1 MSPRIVL
8 LEGGSLPPS
17 VQLRRPASPHEW
29 TEYRSCTEADVT
41 GRLAGATVA
50 IINKVPIRRRA
61 LDALPELRMI
71 AVAATGTDCVD
82 VDFCRERGIVV
93 SNVQGYA
100 THTVPEHTMA
110 LILALRRNL
119 IGFVD
124 DVRRGEWQRTDQFCL
139 FTHPIRD
146 LHGSRIGII
155 GAGSIGRSVG
165 KLAAAFGMDVVYHD
179 MPELA
184 ANIPGWIP
192 LDELLA
198 TSDVITLHVP
208 LTPGTRDMIALPQF
222 RAMAKRPLLVNTAR
236 GGLVDER
243 ALVTALDEGLIA
255 GAAFDVLSPEPPPSD
270 HILMG
275 LVNRPNFILTPH
287 IAWSS
292 HEAAQTLADQVTENI
307 ENFLQGRPSRNVA
320 ERR

>member
-29 TEYRSCTEADVT
+29 EEHRSCTSEEVP
-41 GRLAGATVA
+41 GRLEGATVA
-50 IINKVPIRRRA
+50 IINKVPIGRPV
-61 LDALPELRMI
+61 LEALPQLRMI

-93 SNVQGYA
+93 SNVQCYA

-165 KLAAAFGMDVVYHD
+165 QLAAAFGMDVVYHD

-184 ANIPGWIP
+184 SKIPGWVTR
-192 LDELLA
+192 DELYA
-198 TSDVITLHVP
+198 TSDVITLHCP
-208 LTPGTRDMIALPQF
+208 LTDETRNMIALPQF
-222 RAMAKRPLLVNTAR
+222 RAMAKRPLLINTAR
-236 GGLVDER
+236 GGLVDEE

-255 GAAFDVLSPEPPPSD
+255 GAAFDVLSPEPPPTD
-270 HILMG
+270 HILLS
-275 LVNRPNFILTPH
+275 LVNRQNFILTPH

-292 HEAAQTLADQVTENI
+292 HEAAQGLADQVTENI
-307 ENFLQGRPSRNVA
+307 ENFLRGQPSRNVA
-320 ERR
+320 